1 LQFALD
7 QYKAQQEFAAKTVV
21 SPYQT
26 ERTTRN
32 IDSIN
37 SLYPKVAA
45 NTVGLG
51 SYGSYIPGTAA
62 RNFDAEVQALKAND
76 GLKDVSTSELKGM
89 LLYAFNP
96 QDEVAAAQVL
106 DKFAKDEPSLKFVGA
121 ISADGKFLD
130 ANEVTTLAKMPSKNQ
145 LIAETVAMLLAPVND
160 VTNALSG
167 NLHGLL
173 DAVAA
178 KASA

>member
-1 LQFALD
+1 
-7 QYKAQQEFAAKTVV
+7 
-21 SPYQT
+21 
-26 ERTTRN
+26 
-32 IDSIN
+32 
-37 SLYPKVAA
+37 
-45 NTVGLG
+45 
-51 SYGSYIPGTAA
+51 
-62 RNFDAEVQALKAND
+62 
-76 GLKDVSTSELKGM
+76 M

>member
-1 LQFALD
+1 MALT
-7 QYKAQQEFAAKTVV
+7 KVKKNEVVQEVSDLLATSKMTVV
-21 SPYQT
+21 SHYQGAT
-26 ERTTRN
+26 VKSLQALRKHAKQAGTTV
-32 IDSIN
+32 
-37 SLYPKVAA
+37 KVVK
-45 NTVGLG
+45 NRLV
-51 SYGSYIPGTAA
+51 
-62 RNFDAEVQALKAND
+62 VQALKAND

>member
-1 LQFALD
+1 MALT
-7 QYKAQQEFAAKTVV
+7 KVKKNEVVQEVSDLLATSKMTVV
-21 SPYQT
+21 SHYQGAT
-26 ERTTRN
+26 VKSLQALRKHAKQAGTTV
-32 IDSIN
+32 
-37 SLYPKVAA
+37 KVVK
-45 NTVGLG
+45 NRLV
-51 SYGSYIPGTAA
+51 
-62 RNFDAEVQALKAND
+62 VQALKAND

-145 LIAETVAMLLAPVND
+145 LIAETVAMLLSPVND

>member
-1 LQFALD
+1 MALT
-7 QYKAQQEFAAKTVV
+7 KVKKNEVVQEVSDLLATSKMTVV
-21 SPYQT
+21 SQYQGAT
-26 ERTTRN
+26 VKSLQSLRKHAKQAGTTV
-32 IDSIN
+32 
-37 SLYPKVAA
+37 KVVK
-45 NTVGLG
+45 NRLV
-51 SYGSYIPGTAA
+51 
-62 RNFDAEVQALKAND
+62 VQALKAND

-145 LIAETVAMLLAPVND
+145 LIAETVAMLLSPVND

>member
-1 LQFALD
+1 MALT
-7 QYKAQQEFAAKTVV
+7 KVKKNEVVQEVSGLLATSKMTVV
-21 SPYQT
+21 SQYQGAT
-26 ERTTRN
+26 VKSLQALRKHAKQAGTTV
-32 IDSIN
+32 
-37 SLYPKVAA
+37 KVVK
-45 NTVGLG
+45 NRLV
-51 SYGSYIPGTAA
+51 
-62 RNFDAEVQALKAND
+62 VQALKAND

>member
-1 LQFALD
+1 MALT
-7 QYKAQQEFAAKTVV
+7 KVKKNEVVQEVSGLLATSKMTVV
-21 SPYQT
+21 SHYQGAT
-26 ERTTRN
+26 VKSLQALRKHAKQAGTTV
-32 IDSIN
+32 
-37 SLYPKVAA
+37 KVVK
-45 NTVGLG
+45 NRLV
-51 SYGSYIPGTAA
+51 
-62 RNFDAEVQALKAND
+62 VQALKAND